1 MEPDKPEQGNAQHAP
16 RQEHGQADGGGCGAD
31 EEDEDPM
38 NCPICGMP
46 VWTSKSEPVALC
58 KRLYKRSIKCDTCT
72 DGKTLVVY
80 STNHVSD
87 RELARQ
93 LQEVV
98 PPIRRAIPGTEGN
111 GAGNFFQL

>member
-1 MEPDKPEQGNAQHAP
+1 
-16 RQEHGQADGGGCGAD
+16 
-31 EEDEDPM
+31 M

-58 KRLYKRSIKCDTCT
+58 KRIYKRSIKCDTCT

-93 LQEVV
+93 LQEVA

-111 GAGNFFQL
+111 GAGQLFQL